1 MDLMSVV
8 TPGAQSLVTTILVD
22 GWAHVR
28 TALAAR
34 WSHRTGEAQTEVE
47 RRLDES
53 HQQSITP
60 ASGTEAQRTAMEAH
74 WTAFLMTAI
83 AQQPTLLDLVRE
95 LGDTSSGSVHNT
107 NSATVTTLVQARDIH
122 GGITFGTD
130 R

>member
-1 MDLMSVV
+1 MSVV

-22 GWAHVR
+22 GWTHAR

-47 RRLDES
+47 RRLDDS

-60 ASGTEAQRTAMEAH
+60 APSAEAQRAAMEAH
-74 WTAFLMTAI
+74 WTAFFMTAI
-83 AQQPTLLDLVRE
+83 AQHPTLLDLVRE
-95 LGDTSSGSVHNT
+95 LGETSSGSVHNT
-107 NSATVTTLVQARDIH
+107 NSGTATTLVQARDVH